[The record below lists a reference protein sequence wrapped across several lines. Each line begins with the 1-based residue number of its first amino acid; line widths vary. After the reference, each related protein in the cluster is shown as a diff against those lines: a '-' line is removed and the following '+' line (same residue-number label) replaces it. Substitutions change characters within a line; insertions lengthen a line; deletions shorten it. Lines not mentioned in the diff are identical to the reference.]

1 MGDRF
6 FEEKKAKPV
15 KLIAIAVCIIAICAA
30 LGYYLLTR
38 GGRGPARI
46 LEITHSPQNP
56 LPGEKITVTAI
67 IDNASGFPHLEYT
80 YYFAMGSGGGGG
92 GIWDSVVDGKYT
104 KQLRGS
110 ENGTEI
116 SCFVIAWD
124 DAGNPTISDE
134 HIIQVGHVEQ
144 SNMTSL
150 RISSVNHDPPPKP
163 GTATSIKAYA
173 KVQSDAPPID
183 VEIIVVH
190 FGKNG
195 WSGGGGGGMISQTEN
210 EYWHYIRPPLSSE
223 WSSGTTVMFK
233 IVAIDDMGNTACS
246 EWTTFTIS

>member
-6 FEEKKAKPV
+6 FEEKKAKPA
-15 KLIAIAVCIIAICAA
+15 KPIAVAVCIIAICAA

-38 GGRGPARI
+38 GDRGPARI

-56 LPGEKITVTAI
+56 LPEEKITVTATI
-67 IDNASGFPHLEYT
+67 ENASGPPHLEYT
-80 YYFAMGSGGGGG
+80 YYFAGSGKGGG

-104 KQLRGS
+104 QQLRGS

-134 HIIQVGHVEQ
+134 HIIQVGHVER
-144 SNMTSL
+144 SNITSL
-150 RISSVNHDPPPKP
+150 SILSVDHDPSPKP
-163 GTATSIKAYA
+163 GTTTGIKVYA
-173 KVQSDAPPID
+173 EVQSDAPPID

-190 FGKNG
+190 FGKHG
-195 WSGGGGGGMISQTEN
+195 WSGGRGGGMISQTGDT
-210 EYWHYIRPPLSSE
+210 YWQYITPPLSSE

-233 IVAIDDMGNTACS
+233 IVAIDDIGNTACS